1 MSAVVDAV
9 ECRFCQ
15 QCGKFQ
21 PLEEFDADKRY
32 SIEVVL
38 SWSDVFPANPP
49 MSGGDKGRAAA
60 WYCCQI
66 LQLNKA
72 RRKFPPVCWSWS
84 ATVPIAELG
93 AAFCGVP
100 LRAAG
105 AAVRASKGTTI
116 AGVNNATTRA
126 MTP

>member
-38 SWSDVFPANPP
+38 SWSDVFPVNPP
-49 MSGGDKGRAAA
+49 MSGGDKGCAAA
-60 WYCCQI
+60 CYCCQI
-66 LQLNKA
+66 LQLNNA
-72 RRKFPPVCWSWS
+72 RRSVGPWS

-93 AAFCGVP
+93 AAVFLCMLQELP
-100 LRAAG
+100 FAPQKAQQPQ
-105 AAVRASKGTTI
+105 A
-116 AGVNNATTRA
+116 
-126 MTP
+126 